1 MLFRVAV
8 LDGIRAGDVTVAF
21 RHWRYPR
28 VLPGTRL
35 RTRIGLVEIRAVDP
49 VRPEDVTDEDARRA
63 GAASAAELLA
73 TFPGA
78 PDRTLYR
85 VELAYGGEDP
95 RIALRADDAPDAVP
109 QLIERLGRMDAT
121 SRRGPWTRATLAMIA
136 ERPAVRA
143 PDLAP
148 LLGYPDTPTFKR
160 DVRRLKELG
169 LTESL
174 PVGYRLSPRGEAV
187 LAALA

>member
-1 MLFRVAV
+1 MFRAAV
-8 LDGIRAGDVTVAF
+8 LDGIRAGTVTVAF
-21 RHWRYPR
+21 RHWRSPR

-35 RTRIGLVEIRAVDP
+35 RTRIGLVEIRAVEP
-49 VRPEDVTDEDARRA
+49 VSPADVTDDDARRA
-63 GAASAAELLA
+63 GSSSAAGLLA
-73 TFPGA
+73 AFPGA

-85 VELAYGGEDP
+85 IELAYAGEDP
-95 RIALRADDAPDAVP
+95 RVALRADAGPGAVP
-109 QLIERLGRMDAT
+109 ELVAALVRMDRTA
-121 SRRGPWTRATLAMIA
+121 RRGPWTRAVLQMIA
-136 ERPAVRA
+136 DRPAVRA

-148 LLGYPDTPTFKR
+148 LLGYPDTLTFKR

-187 LAALA
+187 LAAL